1 MNQQVNLFISVLQPL
16 IQKLD
21 QMEALT
27 LDSLVQ
33 NQIQVNQS
41 NITTATGTTGI
52 IREVQIVMG
61 II

>member
-1 MNQQVNLFISVLQPL
+1 
-16 IQKLD
+16 
-21 QMEALT
+21 MEALT